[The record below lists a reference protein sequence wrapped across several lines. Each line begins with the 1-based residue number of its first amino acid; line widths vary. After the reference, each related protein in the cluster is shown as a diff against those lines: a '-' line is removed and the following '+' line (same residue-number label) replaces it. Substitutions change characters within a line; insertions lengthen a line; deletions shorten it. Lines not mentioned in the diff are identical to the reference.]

1 MSSELAELA
10 AVIGDRYTLVRQLAR
25 GGMATVYLA
34 EDRVRGCPVAV
45 KVMGQKI
52 ASALGAARFRRE
64 IEIVRSMA
72 HPGIV
77 PLYDSGSG
85 GGLLYYVMPY
95 VEGESLHERLQRTG
109 RLGVTE
115 ALTLLA
121 EVADALGYA
130 HRRGIVHRDIKPDN
144 ILLSGGRA
152 LVADF
157 GLARA
162 SAAAD
167 SQKLT
172 ATGVVVGT
180 VYYMSPEQLREDPEL
195 DARGDVYS
203 LGCVLYESLTGEPPF
218 VGTSLNETITRIL
231 RAPVPSVRRL
241 NPEVPVALEGIIAR
255 SLAKAAA
262 DRFGSIEELVHAFR
276 EMTQGSG

>member
-262 DRFGSIEELVHAFR
+262 DRFGSIEELVDAFR